1 MCKNSTI
8 HGTVCNSRSV
18 SDQTNGFKSP
28 TGLTRTARPQR
39 HKDRI
44 ERLYYTFISSHPHA
58 LRSSSPSA
66 PWGTHM
72 GCCTFANESRFLF
85 EVFFP
90 LLQTR
95 KEGERGASERESD
108 RARGAPAI
116 ALFFSAV
123 FNPEEDKLC
132 RTQRGSAI
140 GLSGFTR
147 SHSAF
152 LQPSHTHTHTHARV
166 LSITHS
172 HAQKRPALLTVHA
185 ARRSVANDLSTL
197 ADLSLRKKCAARFM
211 KIFLYVHQCWA
222 ICSLKE

>member
-1 MCKNSTI
+1 MQRHPHKRSTI
-8 HGTVCNSRSV
+8 RGTVCNSRSV
-18 SDQTNGFKSP
+18 SDQTNGFKSQ
-28 TGLTRTARPQR
+28 TGLTGSARPQR

-44 ERLYYTFISSHPHA
+44 ERLYYTFISSHPRS

-66 PWGTHM
+66 PWGTRM

-90 LLQTR
+90 FSKHGKR
-95 KEGERGASERESD
+95 ERGGRASEREKE
-108 RARGAPAI
+108 REGAPAI

-152 LQPSHTHTHTHARV
+152 LQPSHTTRTHARV

-172 HAQKRPALLTVHA
+172 HAQKRPALLTAHA
-185 ARRSVANDLSTL
+185 AHDLSAL
-197 ADLSLRKKCAARFM
+197 ADLSLREKNV
-211 KIFLYVHQCWA
+211 LHV
-222 ICSLKE
+222 S

>member
-1 MCKNSTI
+1 
-8 HGTVCNSRSV
+8 
-18 SDQTNGFKSP
+18 
-28 TGLTRTARPQR
+28 
-39 HKDRI
+39 
-44 ERLYYTFISSHPHA
+44 
-58 LRSSSPSA
+58 
-66 PWGTHM
+66 M

-85 EVFFP
+85 EVFFLLL

-95 KEGERGASERESD
+95 KRGERRARERE
-108 RARGAPAI
+108 RKRERGAPAI

-152 LQPSHTHTHTHARV
+152 LQPSHSLHTHARV

-172 HAQKRPALLTVHA
+172 HAQKRPAFLTAHA
-185 ARRSVANDLSTL
+185 AHDLSSL
-197 ADLSLRKKCAARFM
+197 ADLSLMEKKKCCTFHKNLFRTIAEQHAA
-211 KIFLYVHQCWA
+211 
-222 ICSLKE
+222 